1 MKETISKSDYDE
13 DNKIA
18 EIFYYK
24 NLKKGF
30 EPSDEFEDWPVGEM
44 AFFAMTTQPREKYV

>member
-18 EIFYYK
+18 EISYYK
-24 NLKKGF
+24 NLTRGF
-30 EPSDEFEDWPVGEM
+30 EPSDELEDWPAEEM
-44 AFFAMTTQPREKYV
+44 AFFAMTTQP

>member
-18 EIFYYK
+18 EISYYK
-24 NLKKGF
+24 NLKRGF
-30 EPSDEFEDWPVGEM
+30 EPSDELEDWLTEEM
-44 AFFAMTTQPREKYV
+44 AFFTITNQS

>member
-1 MKETISKSDYDE
+1 MKETISKSDYIE

-18 EIFYYK
+18 ETSYYK

-30 EPSDEFEDWPVGEM
+30 EPSDEFEDWPVEEEK
-44 AFFAMTTQPREKYV
+44 AFFAITTQP

>member
-18 EIFYYK
+18 EISYYK
-24 NLKKGF
+24 NLTRGF
-30 EPSDEFEDWPVGEM
+30 EPSDEFEDWPVEEEK
-44 AFFAMTTQPREKYV
+44 AFFAMTTQP

>member
-18 EIFYYK
+18 EISYYR
-24 NLKKGF
+24 NLKRGF
-30 EPSDEFEDWPVGEM
+30 EPSDELEDWPTEEM
-44 AFFAMTTQPREKYV
+44 AFFTITTQP